1 MHEYGERDVFI
12 PQLSNICGSDNMFCL
27 VSYCTLFWNRFEPY
41 LLLILRAWGC
51 PTAQGIN
58 FDSAVVDCLL
68 ACWLAGFTQCFP
80 RLTVS
85 SSQNAWHFPPH
96 LSSGVFHWI
105 TSSWTSIPIIRRL
118 HHELS
123 ACQLQ
128 LPRGS
133 KTQWQGCLQTN
144 WRKVGCAQSQVLPA
158 HNCWESKWD
167 GYIMIH
173 PTRNPKM
180 AYLSNPS
187 ESLGLSLY
195 SICIYDIYIYTCL
208 NFMSILFH
216 YKCVYIYIWYMIY
229 IYVLILCPYW
239 FIINMYIYMIY
250 DIYMS

>member
-1 MHEYGERDVFI
+1 MIWSDMNEYGERDVFI

-68 ACWLAGFTQCFP
+68 ACWHAGFTQCFP

-105 TSSWTSIPIIRRL
+105 PSSWTSIPIIRRL

-144 WRKVGCAQSQVLPA
+144 WRQVGCAQSQVLPA
-158 HNCWESKWD
+158 HNCWVSKWD
-167 GYIMIH
+167 GYIIH

-180 AYLSNPS
+180 AYPWNPS
-187 ESLGLSLY
+187 ESLGLILY
-195 SICIYDIYIYTCL
+195 SIYIYDICCI
-208 NFMSILFH
+208 
-216 YKCVYIYIWYMIY
+216 
-229 IYVLILCPYW
+229 IYV
-239 FIINMYIYMIY
+239 
-250 DIYMS
+250 YMS